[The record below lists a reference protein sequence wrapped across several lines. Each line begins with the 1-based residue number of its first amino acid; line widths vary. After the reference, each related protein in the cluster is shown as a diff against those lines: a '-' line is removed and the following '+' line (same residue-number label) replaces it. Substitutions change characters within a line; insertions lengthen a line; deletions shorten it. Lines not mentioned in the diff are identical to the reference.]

1 MGPAEQVEACGRAA
15 AGLLRRLL
23 GDDLVAAYLIGSG
36 ALGGAAA
43 QSDVDVV
50 AVCATDPPEERRR
63 AVAAALGEL
72 AMTWPLRGLE
82 LVLYAR
88 AAVATPARRPRF
100 AVNLNA
106 GPHMPFHVSYD
117 PADEPAHWFLLDL
130 AILRAH
136 GRTLTG
142 PPPAELV
149 GPIPRRWQLEA
160 VRDSLAWH
168 QANEP
173 ALQQSVLNAC
183 RGWRYA
189 EEDVWSSKHDAAA
202 WALPRTGDPATVTT
216 ALAIRHGDAAHPL
229 DPARVRAF
237 QGHAL
242 EAVER
247 ALGLFETR
255 LLEEAPVVTAPDGS
269 AVRPLC
275 VLPPGASFAH
285 FQLELGQVARAVS
298 HETVSEIWYVVA
310 GQGELWR
317 RQEGR
322 DDQTVPL
329 RPGVCLTI
337 PLGTT
342 FQFRA
347 AEAGEPLQ
355 VVAVTMPRWP
365 VGSQTEAR
373 FEDGP
378 WSPTGPAG
386 RRKGAAPGP

>member
-1 MGPAEQVEACGRAA
+1 MEPAGQVEAGGRAA

-23 GDDLVAAYLIGSG
+23 GDELLAAYLIGSG
-36 ALGGAAA
+36 ALGGVAA

-50 AVCATDPPEERRR
+50 AVCATDPPDERRQ
-63 AVAAALGEL
+63 AVAAGLGEL

-106 GPHMPFHVSYD
+106 GPRMPFHVSFD

-160 VRDSLAWH
+160 VRESLAWH

-173 ALQQSVLNAC
+173 ALEQSVLNAC

-189 EEDVWSSKHDAAA
+189 TEDVWSSKQEAAA
-202 WALPRTGDPATVTT
+202 WALTRASDPATVTT
-216 ALAIRHGDAAHPL
+216 ALAIRHGDPSHPL

-237 QGHAL
+237 QHQVL

-247 ALGLFETR
+247 AR
-255 LLEEAPVVTAPDGS
+255 S
-269 AVRPLC
+269 RC
-275 VLPPGASFAH
+275 
-285 FQLELGQVARAVS
+285 
-298 HETVSEIWYVVA
+298 
-310 GQGELWR
+310 
-317 RQEGR
+317 
-322 DDQTVPL
+322 
-329 RPGVCLTI
+329 
-337 PLGTT
+337 
-342 FQFRA
+342 
-347 AEAGEPLQ
+347 
-355 VVAVTMPRWP
+355 
-365 VGSQTEAR
+365 
-373 FEDGP
+373 
-378 WSPTGPAG
+378 GPAS
-386 RRKGAAPGP
+386 A